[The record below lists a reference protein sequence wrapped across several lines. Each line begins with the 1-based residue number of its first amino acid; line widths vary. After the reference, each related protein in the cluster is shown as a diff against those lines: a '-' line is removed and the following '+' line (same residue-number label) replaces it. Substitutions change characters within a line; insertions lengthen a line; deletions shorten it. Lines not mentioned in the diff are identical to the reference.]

1 MGMLNII
8 LLSFLLSFIVL
19 IVVMLIVV
27 AHMHRYQCVHLGD
40 EYSST
45 ISAVVIPRLLK
56 VGNGEKETLDIF
68 KIVNFIS

>member
-1 MGMLNII
+1 M
-8 LLSFLLSFIVL
+8 L
-19 IVVMLIVV
+19 IVVMLNVV

-56 VGNGEKETLDIF
+56 VGNGVRKTMDIL
-68 KIVNFIS
+68 KIENSLS